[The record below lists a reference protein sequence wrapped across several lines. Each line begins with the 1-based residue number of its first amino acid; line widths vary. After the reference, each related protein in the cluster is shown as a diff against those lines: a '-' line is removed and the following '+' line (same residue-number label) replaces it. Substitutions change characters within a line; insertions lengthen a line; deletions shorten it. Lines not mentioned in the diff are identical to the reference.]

1 MQYFLKSFLV
11 YLLLITGFLF
21 IVLDRNINDLSGQ
34 EVESTVQFVYEA
46 F

>member
-1 MQYFLKSFLV
+1 MQYFLV

-21 IVLDRNINDLSGQ
+21 IVVDRNINDLSGQ